1 MRKVIITAIVCIVVG
16 LGAGW
21 LLFRP
26 STDKGTSKERK
37 ILYYRDPMNPQ
48 NTSPTPKKAPDGMD
62 FVPVYGD
69 EGATSGEKK
78 IAYYK
83 DPMHPWFTSD
93 KPGKAPDCGMDMV
106 PVYEGES
113 DVKGIKI
120 DPVVVQNIGVK
131 TEEVK
136 RRALTKT
143 IRAVGKVTYD
153 ETSLYNVNTKIMG
166 WVQKLYLD
174 YTGKAVRRGDP
185 LLEIYSPDLVNTEQ
199 EYLLALRY
207 RDQLKASSSEDARK
221 GSEELVATAKRRLL
235 YWDISPEE
243 IQEIETLG
251 APKKVMTIYSPAN
264 GIVVEKMVVNGQ
276 NIMAGMTLYKIA
288 DLSDVWVLADVYQ
301 YELPWVKLN
310 QEAEVELSYLP
321 GKVFKGRI
329 TYIYPFLSEET
340 RTVKVRIEAPNPS
353 GEIVLKPDMYATVK
367 IKSPQV
373 IKAIAVPD
381 QAIIRSGERNIVV
394 VSLGGGYFD
403 PREVKLGV
411 MAEGYVQIL
420 EGIKEGEHIVTSSQF
435 LIDSESNL
443 KAAIGLMA
451 GHTGMPARPAGG
463 DMSKP
468 TEEAKPATEEHKDRN
483 KNDMKSGD
491 QKKTKQAPKVIDPV
505 CGMEAEQ
512 NEQLSHTYNGTKYY
526 FCSAE
531 DMEKF
536 KKNPEKYLKSEHQ
549 H

>member
-1 MRKVIITAIVCIVVG
+1 MRKVIITAIVCIVLG

-21 LLFRP
+21 FLFRP
-26 STDKGTSKERK
+26 SADTGKSKERK
-37 ILYYRDPMNPQ
+37 ILFFRDPMNPQ

-106 PVYEGES
+106 PVYAGES

-131 TEEVK
+131 TEVVR

-153 ETSLYNVNTKIMG
+153 ETKLYNVNTKIMG
-166 WVQKLYLD
+166 WVENLYVD
-174 YTGKAVRRGDP
+174 YTGKAVKKGDR
-185 LLEIYSPDLVNTEQ
+185 LLDIYSPELVNTQE

-207 RDQLKASSSEDARK
+207 RDQLLASNVEEARK
-221 GSEELVATAKRRLL
+221 GAEELIQSAKRRLL
-235 YWDISPEE
+235 YWDIAPED
-243 IQEIETLG
+243 IDAIEESG
-251 APKKVMTIYSPAN
+251 VPNKVMTIYSPAD
-264 GIVVEKMVVNGQ
+264 GIVMEKMVVNGQ

-288 DLSDVWVLADVYQ
+288 DLSDVWVIADVYQ
-301 YELPWVKLN
+301 YELAWVKLN
-310 QEAEVELSYLP
+310 QDTETELSYLP
-321 GKVFKGRI
+321 GKVLRGKV
-329 TYIYPFLSEET
+329 TYIYPFLNEET
-340 RTVKVRIEAPNPS
+340 KTVKVRIEVPNPK
-353 GEIVLKPDMYATVK
+353 GEIILKPDMYATVN
-367 IKSPQV
+367 IKSPLV
-373 IKAIAVPD
+373 VKAVAVPD

-411 MAEGYVQIL
+411 IADGYVQVL

-443 KAAIGLMA
+443 KAAISQMA
-451 GHTGMPARPAGG
+451 GHEGH

-468 TEEAKPATEEHKDRN
+468 MQEREAVPEEHKGHE
-483 KNDMKSGD
+483 MKE
-491 QKKTKQAPKVIDPV
+491 
-505 CGMEAEQ
+505 MEQ
-512 NEQLSHTYNGTKYY
+512 
-526 FCSAE
+526 
-531 DMEKF
+531 M
-536 KKNPEKYLKSEHQ
+536 
-549 H
+549 

>member
-1 MRKVIITAIVCIVVG
+1 MRRILITAVVCVILG
-16 LGAGW
+16 LAAGW

-26 STDKGTSKERK
+26 STDKGASKERK

-48 NTSPTPKKAPDGMD
+48 NTSSTPKKAPDGMD
-62 FVPVYGD
+62 FIPVYA
-69 EGATSGEKK
+69 EEEKPSGEKR

-120 DPVVVQNIGVK
+120 DPTVVQNIGVK
-131 TEEVK
+131 MEEVK
-136 RRALTKT
+136 RRPLTRT
-143 IRAVGKVTYD
+143 IRTVGKVTYD
-153 ETSLYNVNTKIMG
+153 ETKLYNVNTKIMG
-166 WVQKLYLD
+166 WVEKLYVD
-174 YTGKAVRRGDP
+174 YTGKVVRKGDP
-185 LLEIYSPDLVNTEQ
+185 LLEIYSPELVNTQQ

-207 RDQLKASSSEDARK
+207 REQLQASSVEEARK
-221 GSEELVATAKRRLL
+221 GAEELVATAKRRLL

-243 IQEIETLG
+243 IQEIEKRG
-251 APKKVMTIYSPAN
+251 VPKKVMTIYSPAD
-264 GIVVEKMVVNGQ
+264 GIVMEKMVVNGQ
-276 NIMAGMTLYKIA
+276 NITAGMTLYKIA
-288 DLSDVWVLADVYQ
+288 DLSDVWVIADVYQ
-301 YELPWVKLN
+301 FELAWVKLN
-310 QEAEVELSYLP
+310 QDAEVELSYLP
-321 GKVFKGRI
+321 GKTLRGNI

-340 RTVKVRIEAPNPS
+340 KTVKVRIEVPNPA

-373 IKAIAVPD
+373 VNAVAVPD
-381 QAIIRSGERNIVV
+381 QAIIRSGERNIIV

-411 MAEGYVQIL
+411 MAEGYVQVL
-420 EGIKEGEHIVTSSQF
+420 EGIKEGEKIVTSSQF

-443 KAAIGLMA
+443 KAAIGLMSGHA
-451 GHTGMPARPAGG
+451 GH

-468 TEEAKPATEEHKDRN
+468 MEEAKPVIDEHKDHQ
-483 KNDMKSGD
+483 KGDLKSGD
-491 QKKTKQAPKVIDPV
+491 RKKTRQVQKVVDPV
-505 CGMEAEQ
+505 CGMEITPEE
-512 NEQLSHTYNGTKYY
+512 NRSYVYKGMKYY
-526 FCSAE
+526 FCSDD

-536 KKNPEKYLKSEHQ
+536 KKDPEKYVTQEHQ

>member
-1 MRKVIITAIVCIVVG
+1 MRKIVVTAVVCVILG

-21 LLFRP
+21 FLFRP

-37 ILYYRDPMNPQ
+37 ILFYRDPMNPQ

-62 FVPVYGD
+62 FIPVYGD

-131 TEEVK
+131 TEEVR

-153 ETSLYNVNTKIMG
+153 ETKLYNVNTKIMG
-166 WVQKLYLD
+166 WVESLYVD
-174 YTGKAVRRGDP
+174 YTGKAVKKGDH
-185 LLEIYSPDLVNTEQ
+185 LLDLYSPDLVNTQQ

-207 RDQLKASSSEDARK
+207 RGQLQESSVEEAKRGAD
-221 GSEELVATAKRRLL
+221 ELVQTVKRRLL
-235 YWDISPEE
+235 YWDISPEDIE
-243 IQEIETLG
+243 EIEKTG
-251 APKKVMTIYSPAN
+251 TPKKVMTIHSPAD
-264 GIVVEKMVVNGQ
+264 GIVMEKMVVNGQ

-310 QEAEVELSYLP
+310 QDAEVELSYLP

-340 RTVKVRIEAPNPS
+340 RTVKVRIEVPNPS

-373 IKAIAVPD
+373 INAVAVPD

-411 MAEGYVQIL
+411 TGDSYVQIL
-420 EGIKEGEHIVTSSQF
+420 EGLKEGERIVTSSQF

-443 KAAIGLMA
+443 KAAISQMS
-451 GHTGMPARPAGG
+451 GHEGH

-468 TEEAKPATEEHKDRN
+468 TQGQQATPEEHKGH
-483 KNDMKSGD
+483 DMKE
-491 QKKTKQAPKVIDPV
+491 KK
-505 CGMEAEQ
+505 
-512 NEQLSHTYNGTKYY
+512 
-526 FCSAE
+526 
-531 DMEKF
+531 
-536 KKNPEKYLKSEHQ
+536 
-549 H
+549 